1 MERQIIEIADRLKGM
16 RESLEIT
23 PEKAAQT
30 CDVQVADYLKFESGE
45 SDIPVSILHR
55 MARHFG
61 FDITTLLTGEEPH
74 VHTYSL
80 TRKGKGVTVQRRRN
94 YNYESLAANFINRK
108 ADPYF
113 VIVEPK
119 EDPEMTLNSHPGQ
132 EFNYMLEG
140 LLKIVIGNN
149 ELILNPG
156 DSVYFD
162 SAIPHGMQ
170 AMNGRVVRF
179 LAVVLSEQFRIFTKQ
194 EQIASPPAGGSQ

>member
-16 RESLEIT
+16 RETLEISL
-23 PEKAAQT
+23 EKAAHT
-30 CDVQVADYLKFESGE
+30 CETTVEQYLKYESGE

-61 FDITTLLTGEEPH
+61 FDITTLLTGEQPH
-74 VHTYSL
+74 VHTFSL
-80 TRKGKGVTVQRRRN
+80 TRKGKGIMVQRRRS
-94 YNYESLAANFINRK
+94 YNYESLASNFINRK

-119 EDPEMTLNSHPGQ
+119 EDPEMILNAHPGQ
-132 EFNYMLEG
+132 EFNYVLEG
-140 LLKIVIGNN
+140 QLKICIGDN

-162 SAIPHGMQ
+162 SALPHGMQ
-170 AMNGRVVRF
+170 AMNDRVARF
-179 LAVVLSEQFRIFTKQ
+179 LAVVL
-194 EQIASPPAGGSQ
+194 

>member
-16 RESLEIT
+16 RESLEIS
-23 PEKAAQT
+23 PERAAMT
-30 CDVQVADYLKFESGE
+30 CDVPVTDYLKFESGE

-55 MARHFG
+55 MARHFD

-74 VHTYSL
+74 VHNYSL
-80 TRKGKGVTVQRRRN
+80 TRKGKGVSVQRRRN
-94 YNYESLAANFINRK
+94 YNYESLAANFMNRK

-119 EDPEMTLNSHPGQ
+119 EDPEISLNSHPGQ
-132 EFNYMLEG
+132 EFNYVIEG

-170 AMNGRVVRF
+170 AMNGRVARF
-179 LAVVLSEQFRIFTKQ
+179 VAVVL
-194 EQIASPPAGGSQ
+194 

>member
-1 MERQIIEIADRLKGM
+1 MERQIIEIADRLRGM

-30 CDVQVADYLKFESGE
+30 CDVPVADYLKFESGE
-45 SDIPVSILHR
+45 TDIPVSILHR
-55 MARHFG
+55 MSRHFG
-61 FDITTLLTGEEPH
+61 FDITTLLTGDEPH

-80 TRKGKGVTVQRRRN
+80 TRKGKGVIVQRRRN
-94 YNYESLAANFINRK
+94 YNYESLAANFMNRK

-113 VIVEPK
+113 VVVEPK
-119 EDPEMTLNSHPGQ
+119 EDPEITLNAHPGQ
-132 EFNYMLEG
+132 EFNYVLEG
-140 LLKIVIGNN
+140 QLKIVVGTN

-170 AMNGRVVRF
+170 AMNGRVARF
-179 LAVVLSEQFRIFTKQ
+179 LAVVL
-194 EQIASPPAGGSQ
+194 

>member
-1 MERQIIEIADRLKGM
+1 MSIINLKVMERQIIEIADRLRGM

-30 CDVQVADYLKFESGE
+30 CDVPVEEYLKYENGE
-45 SDIPVSILHR
+45 ADIPVSILHR

-80 TRKGKGVTVQRRRN
+80 TRKGKGVSVQRRRT
-94 YNYESLAANFINRK
+94 YNYESLAANFMNRK

-119 EDPEMTLNSHPGQ
+119 EDPEITLNAHPGQ
-132 EFNYMLEG
+132 EFNYALEG
-140 LLKIVIGNN
+140 QLKIVIGNN

-170 AMNGRVVRF
+170 AMNGRVARF
-179 LAVVLSEQFRIFTKQ
+179 VAVVL
-194 EQIASPPAGGSQ
+194 

>member
-1 MERQIIEIADRLKGM
+1 MEQQIIEIADRLKGM
-16 RESLEIT
+16 RESLEISI
-23 PEKAAQT
+23 EKAAQT
-30 CDVQVADYLKFESGE
+30 CDVPVADYLKFESGE

-80 TRKGKGVTVQRRRN
+80 TRKGKGVSVQRRRN
-94 YNYESLAANFINRK
+94 YNYESLAANFMNRK
-108 ADPYF
+108 SDPYF

-179 LAVVLSEQFRIFTKQ
+179 LAVVL
-194 EQIASPPAGGSQ
+194 